1 MDPEEEREQRHSQG
15 ELVKFMVL
23 VGIML
28 LVVLLVAATRPLI
41 FDWIIPAALGWEPAA
56 PGMEPEPQT
65 EPLPAG
71 FPVTTVTPAGQ
82 EALPLPPTLEIVVPA
97 PTVTAM
103 PEPTATLQSYQVQAG
118 DNLTVIARRFGVTVE
133 ALMAANA
140 ISNPNRIMPGDVL
153 IIPAP

>member
-1 MDPEEEREQRHSQG
+1 MDPEEERQQRHSQG

-28 LVVLLVAATRPLI
+28 LAVLVVAATRPFI
-41 FDWIIPAALGWEPAA
+41 FDWMIPAALGWEPAA
-56 PGMEPEPQT
+56 PGNGPET
-65 EPLPAG
+65 DTGPLPAG
-71 FPVTTVTPAGQ
+71 LPATTVTPAGQ
-82 EALPLPPTLEIVVPA
+82 EALPPPATVEIVVPA

-103 PEPTATLQSYQVQAG
+103 PEPTATLHSYQVQAG
-118 DNLTVIARRFGVTVE
+118 DNLTAIARRFGVTVE